1 MLLLPIVKKQASP
14 SEEEEE
20 EEEKH
25 IEDAIN
31 PKFVVRSFAHGG
43 WFQSIQFRMLLRH
56 ISARKSEYMLIF
68 FHQNSAHHPLPCSGE
83 DLSEFSGYFRLLEF
97 AGVDSETVARA
108 EKLQLGELF

>member
-1 MLLLPIVKKQASP
+1 LSRNKLRHPKKKKKKKNHA
-14 SEEEEE
+14 
-20 EEEKH
+20 

-68 FHQNSAHHPLPCSGE
+68 FHKNSAHHPLPCSGD

-108 EKLQLGELF
+108 EKLHLGELF